1 MTDAEISAR
10 FELAAGIA
18 REAGSLAL
26 SYFRD
31 RERLVVETKANP
43 QDVVSI
49 ADQEIER
56 LIRAR
61 VAACHSSDGFLG
73 EEDGLV
79 LGESGFTWVVDPIDG
94 TSPFL
99 NGMPN
104 WCVSIAVLHGG
115 RPVIGLIDAPLLEE
129 HYAGAAGC
137 GAFLND
143 VRLAIDPARTL
154 RDMPIGFGANHHA
167 PPEVVGAFIASL
179 HAEGGMFLRL
189 GSGALMIAYVAAG
202 RLAGYFEPYMHAWDC
217 LAGYCLV
224 SESGGW
230 YLPFPDGSGLT
241 RGSQV
246 LAGAP
251 GAREDLLRL
260 SRLAMAVR
268 G

>member
-1 MTDAEISAR
+1 
-10 FELAAGIA
+10 
-18 REAGSLAL
+18 
-26 SYFRD
+26 
-31 RERLVVETKANP
+31 
-43 QDVVSI
+43 
-49 ADQEIER
+49 
-56 LIRAR
+56 
-61 VAACHSSDGFLG
+61 
-73 EEDGLV
+73 

-167 PPEVVGAFIASL
+167 APEVVGAFIASL

-230 YLPFPDGSGLT
+230 YLPSPTVPVS
-241 RGSQV
+241 
-246 LAGAP
+246 P
-251 GAREDLLRL
+251 GAATSSPWRPAHARISCACRAWRWRSEVEPSDEKA
-260 SRLAMAVR
+260 SEEIE
-268 G
+268 

>member
-1 MTDAEISAR
+1 MTDGEIGSR
-10 FELAAGIA
+10 LELARVLG
-18 REAGSLAL
+18 REAGERAVA
-26 SYFRD
+26 YFKD
-31 RERLVVETKANP
+31 RESLVVETKANP

-61 VAACHSSDGFLG
+61 VAERHPGDGFLG

-79 LGESGFTWVVDPIDG
+79 EGESGFTWVVDPIDG

-104 WCVSIAVLHGG
+104 WCVSIAVLQSD
-115 RPVIGLIDAPLLEE
+115 RPVVGIVHAPLLGE
-129 HYAGAAGC
+129 HFAGALGC
-137 GAFLND
+137 GATLND
-143 VRLAIDPARTL
+143 VPLAVDPSRTL
-154 RDMPIGFGANHHA
+154 RDMPVGFGANHHA
-167 PPEVVGAFIASL
+167 DPQIVGAFVAAL

-224 SESGGW
+224 AEAGGW
-230 YLPFPDGSGLT
+230 HLPFPGGSGLT
-241 RGSQV
+241 RGSRV
-246 LAGAP
+246 LAVAP
-251 GAREDLLRL
+251 AAKDDLLRL
-260 SRLAMAVR
+260 SAHASSRVP
-268 G
+268 

>member
-1 MTDAEISAR
+1 MTDAEISSR
-10 FELAAGIA
+10 LDLAAGVA
-18 REAGSLAL
+18 REAGALAL
-26 SYFRD
+26 SYFKD

-56 LIRAR
+56 LIRSR
-61 VAACHSSDGFLG
+61 VAARYSGDGFLG

-79 LGESGFTWVVDPIDG
+79 PGESGFTWVVDPIDG

-104 WCVSIAVLHGG
+104 WCVSIAVVHDG
-115 RPVIGLIDAPLLEE
+115 RPVIGVIDAPLLEE
-129 HYAGAAGC
+129 HYAGATGR
-137 GAFLND
+137 GAFLNE
-143 VRLAIDPARTL
+143 VRLVVDPARTL
-154 RDMPIGFGANHHA
+154 RDMPVGFGANHHA
-167 PPEVVGAFIASL
+167 APDVVGAFIAAL

-224 SESGGW
+224 SEAGGW
-230 YLPFPDGSGLT
+230 HLPFPQGSGLT
-241 RGSQV
+241 RGNQV
-246 LAGAP
+246 LAVAP

-260 SRLAMAVR
+260 SSSAMAVR
-268 G
+268 A